1 MTHGLRLIAAILET
15 GSVQSLRQLDERL
28 FIDEEVEV
36 FRFVRQ
42 HYRRYGVLPAFGTV
56 EEELQV
62 TLPPVDERLPYYLRR
77 VKDRKLFTDVSP
89 LFAQLREAL
98 KQNNMDE
105 VRQRIEVMNG
115 HIRGSSIDEDI
126 RDLRQAAEGVLE
138 AYDIAHLNP
147 GVSGIPAGWPTFD
160 ERTGGYQN
168 GDLASWVARMGIGKT
183 YLMLQ
188 QAKYAHSVGYN
199 VLVVTMEMTI
209 EQITRRYAG
218 MLAGINPDYIR
229 KGMLSTF
236 AERRLRGYLDS
247 ILHAERFNL
256 YAGGFSKK
264 VDDVEMTANEFNPD
278 IIFVDGIYLMKSD
291 SANKNAN
298 RNEKITAVLD
308 DLKKMTIT
316 HNRPIVAT
324 TQFSRQSGKKG
335 NDGSLENIAYTDA
348 IGTHSS
354 LVMGIKEGEAPFQTT
369 RRKLEFLKGREG
381 EHGEVNVNYTF
392 APMDFGEC
400 PPDDVDAQPMDVDYT
415 G

>member
-1 MTHGLRLIAAILET
+1 MTHGLRLVASILET
-15 GSVQSLRQLDERL
+15 GSVESLRQLDENL
-28 FIDEEVEV
+28 FVDEEVEV
-36 FRFVRQ
+36 FRFVKR
-42 HYRRYGVLPAFGTV
+42 HYRRYGVLPAFATL
-56 EEELQV
+56 EEEMQV

-77 VKDRKLFTDVSP
+77 VKDRKLYTDISP
-89 LFAQLREAL
+89 LFAELREAL
-98 KQNNMDE
+98 KENNMDE
-105 VRQRIEVMNG
+105 VRQRIEVMKG
-115 HIRGSSIDEDI
+115 HIRGSSVDEDI
-126 RDLRQAAEGVLE
+126 RDLQQAAEGVIE
-138 AYDIAHLNP
+138 AYDLAHMSP
-147 GVSGIPAGWPTFD
+147 GVSGIPTGWPDFD

-168 GDLASWVARMGIGKT
+168 GDLTSWVARMGIGKT

-188 QAKYAHSVGYN
+188 QARYAHSVGYN

-218 MLAGINPDYIR
+218 MLAGLNPDYIR
-229 KGMLSTF
+229 KGMLSSF
-236 AERRLRGYLDS
+236 AERRLRGYLDN
-247 ILHAERFNL
+247 IIHAERFNL

-278 IIFVDGIYLMKSD
+278 IIFVDGMYLMKSD
-291 SANKNAN
+291 QVSRNAN

-316 HNRPIVAT
+316 HHRPIVAT

-354 LVMGIKEGEAPFQTT
+354 IVCGIKEGDPPFQTT

-381 EHGEVNVNYTF
+381 EHGEVHVNYTF
-392 APMDFGEC
+392 APMSFDQC
-400 PPDDVDAQPMDVDYT
+400 PPDEMAEMPVDPDYT